1 MQLFFFLTQVLRHAP
16 CSVGVFVDRGLGS
29 IQLSRSTKCMNAAI
43 IFIAG
48 KDDREALSYA
58 SRVARHPGVKLTV
71 IRFLLDTNG
80 NNVPSRIT
88 RARANTAEYEEEL
101 KQDDEFFADFYD
113 KHVASGHVAYM
124 EKYLSN
130 SGETYS
136 TIKSL
141 EGEYNLFIVGRG
153 GRVNST
159 LTAGMNDWEAC
170 PELGPIGDILSAT
183 DFSVTASV
191 LIIQQHKL
199 RGKLQGL
206 HEEFSIM

>member
-1 MQLFFFLTQVLRHAP
+1 M
-16 CSVGVFVDRGLGS
+16 DRGLGS
-29 IQLSRSTKCMNAAI
+29 TQLSRETQCISAAI

-48 KDDREALSYA
+48 KDDREALAYA
-58 SRVARHPGVKLTV
+58 GRVARHPGVKLTV

-80 NNVPSRIT
+80 NNVSSRIT
-88 RARANTAEYEEEL
+88 RARANTTEFEEEM
-101 KQDDEFFADFYD
+101 KQDDEYFTEFYER
-113 KHVASGHVAYM
+113 HVAGGNVAYM
-124 EKYLSN
+124 ERYLSN

-141 EGEYNLFIVGRG
+141 EGDYNLFIVGRG

-170 PELGPIGDILSAT
+170 PELGPIGDILSAS
-183 DFSVTASV
+183 DFSATASV

>member
-1 MQLFFFLTQVLRHAP
+1 MNFMKQVLRHAP
-16 CSVGVFVDRGLGS
+16 CSVGILVDRGLGS
-29 IQLSRSTKCMNAAI
+29 ITISRTTKSINAAI

-48 KDDREALSYA
+48 KDDREALAYA
-58 SRVARHPGVKLTV
+58 GRVARHPGVKLTI

-80 NNVPSRIT
+80 TNVSSRIT
-88 RARANTAEYEEEL
+88 RARANTAEYEEEM
-101 KQDDEFFADFYD
+101 KQDDEYFAEFYER
-113 KHVASGHVAYM
+113 HVAAGHVAYM

-141 EGEYNLFIVGRG
+141 EGEYGLFIVGRG

-170 PELGPIGDILSAT
+170 PELGPIGDILSSS
-183 DFSVTASV
+183 DFSATASV